1 MGMNEKPALSTETIV
16 IRKARLEDAAL
27 IAEYNAGIARET
39 EHLELEMERLL
50 AGVKEVLRTESHG
63 RYYLACAGDE
73 DGKIVGQLMI
83 TYEWSD
89 WRNGQFWWIQSVYVH
104 ADYRR
109 RGVFRALHEHVRN
122 AAQADEGVCGLRL
135 YVERENERAQKTY
148 QDLGMSETAYQ
159 VYEEDWAL

>member
-1 MGMNEKPALSTETIV
+1 MGMKEEPVITSESIV
-16 IRKARLEDAAL
+16 IREARAEDAV
-27 IAEYNAGIARET
+27 IITEYNAGIARET
-39 EHLELEMERLL
+39 EDLELDMGTLL
-50 AGVKEVLRTESHG
+50 KGVKEVLRCASHG
-63 RYYLACAGDE
+63 RYYVACAGDE
-73 DGKIVGQLMI
+73 DGEIVGQLMI

-109 RGVFRALHEHVRN
+109 RGVFRALHEHVRK

-148 QDLGMSETAYQ
+148 MDLGMSETAYQ
-159 VYEEDWAL
+159 LYEEDWAL